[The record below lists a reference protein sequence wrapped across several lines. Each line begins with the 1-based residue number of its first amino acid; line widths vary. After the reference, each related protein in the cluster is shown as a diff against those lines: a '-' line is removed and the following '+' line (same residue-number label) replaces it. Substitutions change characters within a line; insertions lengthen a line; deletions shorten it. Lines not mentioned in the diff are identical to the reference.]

1 MYKTDK
7 IAQRIVGVWRVAQ
20 EGFASRLHQ
29 WVNPLGTKQKKGCLL
44 LVCFLIGGYSL
55 SLIVKGFLPGKRTA
69 LSIQRISVPA
79 ARDVIDKKRII
90 LSPQDDHRLQKVHAY
105 LDSLKD
111 RDPKTYDSLL
121 QVRPHLLD
129 SLRWLD
135 SIYQQQKRRK

>member
-7 IAQRIVGVWRVAQ
+7 IAQRIVGVWRKAQ
-20 EGFASRLHQ
+20 SGFASLLHQ
-29 WVNPLGTKQKKGCLL
+29 WVNPLGTRKKKGCLL

-55 SLIVKGFLPGKRTA
+55 SLIVKGFLPGKKTT
-69 LSIQRISVPA
+69 LPIQRITMPV

-90 LSPQDDHRLQKVHAY
+90 LSPGDDHRLQRVHAY
-105 LDSLKD
+105 LDSVKD

-121 QVRPHLLD
+121 RMRPHLLD